1 MGSIPVAATKIK
13 TMNKYSL
20 KLSNLKCGGCVNSV
34 KENLSKLEHVHILD
48 VNLETKILEVEAKAD
63 TIEIVINKL
72 SEIGYPVVK

>member
-1 MGSIPVAATKIK
+1 
-13 TMNKYSL
+13 MNKYSL

-34 KENLSKLEHVHILD
+34 KENLSKIDHINMID
-48 VNLETKILEVEAKAD
+48 VNLETKILEVEAEAD

>member
-1 MGSIPVAATKIK
+1 
-13 TMNKYSL
+13 MNKYSL

-48 VNLETKILEVEAKAD
+48 VNLETKILEVEAEAD

>member
-20 KLSNLKCGGCVNSV
+20 NLSNLKCGGCVNSV

-48 VNLETKILEVEAKAD
+48 VNLETKILEVEAKSD